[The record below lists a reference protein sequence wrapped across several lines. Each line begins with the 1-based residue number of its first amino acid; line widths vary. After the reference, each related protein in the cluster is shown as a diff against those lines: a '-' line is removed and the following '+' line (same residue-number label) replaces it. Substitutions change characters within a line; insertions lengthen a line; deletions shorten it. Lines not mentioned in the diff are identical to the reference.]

1 MMAELMMTDS
11 RKAGPLQV
19 LRTVL
24 SALFGVRH
32 SKTHEEDMVG
42 LRPVHVIVAGVI
54 VVAAFVLA
62 IVAFVHFVATK

>member
-1 MMAELMMTDS
+1 MNTEAMMGE

-32 SKTHEEDMVG
+32 RRTHEEDAAG
-42 LRPVHVIVAGVI
+42 LRPVQVIVAGI
-54 VVAAFVLA
+54 VVLAVFVLA
-62 IVAFVHFVATK
+62 IVAFVQFIATK

>member
-1 MMAELMMTDS
+1 MSGGAVMGE
-11 RKAGPLQV
+11 RRAGPLQV

-32 SKTHEEDMVG
+32 RRMHEEDSAG
-42 LRPVHVIVAGVI
+42 LRPIQVIVAGVI

-62 IVAFVHFVATK
+62 IIAFVQLVAIK